1 MPFFRKNNKNNQPH
15 PPHNKDARPPAAND
29 DVPPAGDKPDNKK
42 NPNKKPSGEK
52 PSGKKPLKQ
61 KFNDAMRGLRALSLR
76 DIGGTAAHTVRD
88 LRQPKEIGIL
98 IVAIIVP
105 GGMFGWSAYRLQKFK
120 TKDAANGNSLPAPKD
135 TPALPPPANDAPND
149 APADNADKVAQ
160 DKNKPD
166 DNKPR
171 GKNRGPQ
178 GPR

>member
-1 MPFFRKNNKNNQPH
+1 MSFFRKNNKNNQP
-15 PPHNKDARPPAAND
+15 PSNDALPPAAND
-29 DVPPAGDKPDNKK
+29 DVPPTGAKPENNKK
-42 NPNKKPSGEK
+42 PNKKPSDKEPSGKK
-52 PSGKKPLKQ
+52 PYGKKPLKQ

-135 TPALPPPANDAPND
+135 TPALPPPANDAS
-149 APADNADKVAQ
+149 ADKAVQ

>member
-1 MPFFRKNNKNNQPH
+1 MPFFRKNNKNNH
-15 PPHNKDARPPAAND
+15 PQHPAAND
-29 DVPPAGDKPDNKK
+29 DVPPAGGKPDNNK

-52 PSGKKPLKQ
+52 SSGKKPLGKKPLKQ
-61 KFNDAMRGLRALSLR
+61 KFNDAMRGLRGLSLR
-76 DIGGTAAHTVRD
+76 DVGGTAVHTVRD

-135 TPALPPPANDAPND
+135 TPDLPPPANDAPNG
-149 APADNADKVAQ
+149 APADNADKAAQ

-178 GPR
+178 GRR

>member
-1 MPFFRKNNKNNQPH
+1 MPFFRKNNKNNQP
-15 PPHNKDARPPAAND
+15 PSKDAPHNKNALPPAAND
-29 DVPPAGDKPDNKK
+29 DVPPAGAKPDN
-42 NPNKKPSGEK
+42 NKKPSAEK

-61 KFNDAMRGLRALSLR
+61 KFNDTVRGLRALSLR

-135 TPALPPPANDAPND
+135 TPALPPPTND
-149 APADNADKVAQ
+149 PAADKSLQ

-171 GKNRGPQ
+171 SKNRGPQ